1 MYDVNG
7 KIGRG
12 DVAGDLAKVVGLDNG
27 QPLLLAVTP
36 KEHRRDLPL
45 WRIALGLP
53 HPLLRLDL
61 LASFDLAV
69 EWEVRTDDIA

>member
-1 MYDVNG
+1 MDNVNG
-7 KIGRG
+7 KVWRG
-12 DVAGDLAKVVGLDNG
+12 DMAGDFAKVVGFHDG

-45 WRIALGLP
+45 GRIALGLP

-61 LASFDLAV
+61 LTPLDLAMKRK
-69 EWEVRTDDIA
+69 VRADNIA